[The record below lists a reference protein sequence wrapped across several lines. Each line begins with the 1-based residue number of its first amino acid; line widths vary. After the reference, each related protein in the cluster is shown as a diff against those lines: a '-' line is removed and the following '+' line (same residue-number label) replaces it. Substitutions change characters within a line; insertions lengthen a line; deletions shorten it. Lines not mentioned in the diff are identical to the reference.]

1 MHQLPLRERYTF
13 IDFLYYITLL
23 AVPAFTAFY
32 AIANHSMV
40 WMIFYL
46 VLCLGAGIV
55 ILRFYCT
62 HCPHYTRESRTIRCI
77 FMWGLPKYFAS
88 RPGPLS
94 LSDKAVA
101 LLVPIILVIF
111 PLYWLL
117 QQPGLMIIFILSL
130 IVFLSTVRK
139 NECRRCIYFDCPVN
153 KAPEDLKSHDDAA

>member
-1 MHQLPLRERYTF
+1 MHKLPLRERYTF

-32 AIANHSMV
+32 AVANHSRV

-46 VLCLGAGIV
+46 VLCLAAGIV

-77 FMWGLPKYFAS
+77 FMWGIPKFFAS